1 MGFSLE
7 AYVQY
12 IHTQQTV
19 ESVATIQIVLFRT
32 LSQLIH
38 ATLVHSFASIQRVSF
53 VLVLQFV
60 YIYNYYILFLIQ
72 QIFLI
77 SYTYM
82 CLYRKIRPHQNK
94 VK

>member
-1 MGFSLE
+1 MGFSL
-7 AYVQY
+7 
-12 IHTQQTV
+12 IHTTQTF
-19 ESVATIQIVLFRT
+19 ESVATIQIVLFWT

-60 YIYNYYILFLIQ
+60 YIYDYYILFLIQ

-77 SYTYM
+77 ISYTYT
-82 CLYRKIRPHQNK
+82 CAFVEKFGKIQNK
-94 VK
+94 VQ